1 MILHV
6 YELLGFRFLGIR
18 LKRQWSMKLAQ
29 TIDAV
34 IFHSMRY
41 DAGFVYSIW
50 QLKLEKPRIY
60 LKL

>member
-1 MILHV
+1 MFM
-6 YELLGFRFLGIR
+6 GFLVLDFWGIR

-29 TIDAV
+29 TINAV

-50 QLKLEKPRIY
+50 QLKLMISRIY
-60 LKL
+60 LIL